1 MSNESKSSRYERS
14 FLSSPLAIQ
23 SETTLPIRKPV
34 AHGWIYGLMLLTT
47 LLWGAN
53 PVAGKEALT
62 GFGPVALAQLRL
74 LGAALAYV
82 AIFLLWPRR
91 PRLRLR
97 LGEWLFLAVVAALGA
112 AFNQLFFVMG
122 LSRSTVVHTGMISS
136 TGPVVVLL
144 ISCLMGLESLT
155 VPKLAGMLISFG
167 GVALLT
173 VGIASRSD
181 GGHWSGDILLLAGT
195 MTFSCYTILVKKI
208 SDRYDT
214 LTLNTLTFGLGAL
227 LMLPFGV
234 PAMSGIR
241 WATLSTSAWSGLA
254 YMIVF
259 GSVVPYLIFAFALT
273 ELTASRVSAFT
284 YLTPLITAALGAWWL
299 AEKLTSRTVLCGV
312 IILAG
317 VYLTERA
324 RENGQ
329 PARGAAITTPL

>member
-1 MSNESKSSRYERS
+1 MSS
-14 FLSSPLAIQ
+14 LPAIQ
-23 SETTLPIRKPV
+23 SETTLPIRKAV
-34 AHGWIYGLMLLTT
+34 SHARIYGLLLLAT
-47 LLWGAN
+47 LLWAAN

-82 AIFLLWPRR
+82 AIFLAWPKR

-97 LGEWLFLAVVAALGA
+97 LGEWLFLAVVAALGTT
-112 AFNQLFFVMG
+112 FNQLFFVMG
-122 LSRSTVVHTGMISS
+122 LSRSSVVHAGLIFS

-144 ISCLMGLESLT
+144 ISCLMGLEGLT
-155 VPKLAGMLISFG
+155 VSKLVGMLISFG

-173 VGIASRSD
+173 TGIVSRSD
-181 GGHWSGDILLLAGT
+181 GGHWFGDILLLVGT
-195 MTFSCYTILVKKI
+195 VTFSCYTILVKTI

-234 PAMSGIR
+234 PAVSGVR
-241 WATLSTSAWSGLA
+241 WASLSTSAWSGLA
-254 YMIVF
+254 FMVVF
-259 GSVVPYLIFAFALT
+259 GSVISYLIYAFALT
-273 ELTASRVSAFT
+273 ELTASRVSAFG
-284 YLTPLITAALGAWWL
+284 YLQPLITAALGAWWL
-299 AEKLTSRTVLCGV
+299 AEKLTSRVVLCGV

-324 RENGQ
+324 REDAQ
-329 PARGAAITTPL
+329 PTSEAVRTTPL